1 MKKISEITRRDII
14 DIIREGFIFD
24 ERRITGIKDTWAIY
38 KSTAKMHYWG
48 RLTEIEFLERLYP
61 LANMPS
67 NDRRFADA
75 YGDIMQHTVNN
86 DDWEYCWVFSDSR
99 FCLSKGNEDE
109 PLLKFLCE
117 MLHPVVRDDKQP
129 WQEYLKKFNELL
141 NLDGYELYEKSH
153 ISGRAIYS
161 FREIDY
167 IETNSASEPVF
178 TKLSLIGEGAYANVY
193 KYYDVRY
200 DKWFALK
207 RAKKDLDEKEILRFK
222 REYEDMKKLNS
233 PYVVE
238 VLSYDDAKKQYSM
251 ELLDGTIEKYVNINN
266 ASLDDKQ
273 RKKIVLQ
280 LFSAYEYIHSQGLL
294 HRDICPKNILVKQF
308 ADVLILKI
316 SDFGL
321 VKELESEITSDS
333 TEIKGY
339 YNDPVLRIEGFK
351 NYNILHEIYALT
363 QVIIFIMTGKSYFD
377 KLKNEALKTFLS
389 KGTNPDK
396 TRRFQSL
403 DEMRQAF
410 LSIPV

>member
-1 MKKISEITRRDII
+1 MKKISEITRRDLI
-14 DIIREGFIFD
+14 DIIRDGFIFD

-38 KSTAKMHYWG
+38 KNTAKMHYWG

-61 LANMPS
+61 LTNMPS

-99 FCLSKGNEDE
+99 FCLSNGNEDE

-129 WQEYLKKFNELL
+129 WQEYLKKFKDLL

-161 FREIDY
+161 FREIDH
-167 IETNSASEPVF
+167 IETDSVSEPLF
-178 TKLSLIGEGAYANVY
+178 AKLSLIGEGAYANVY
-193 KYYDVRY
+193 KYYDARY

-238 VLSYDDAKKQYSM
+238 VYIYDDTKKQYSM
-251 ELLDGTIEKYVNINN
+251 ELLDFTLEKYINTAN
-266 ASLDDKQ
+266 ASLDVKQ
-273 RKKIVLQ
+273 RKKIALQ

-294 HRDICPKNILVKQF
+294 HRDICPKNILVKQY

-321 VKELESEITSDS
+321 VKETESEITSDS

-339 YNDPVLRIEGFK
+339 YNDPALRIEGFK

-363 QVIIFIMTGKSYFD
+363 QVVIFVMTGKSNFD

-403 DEMRQAF
+403 NEMRQAF
-410 LSIPV
+410 LSISA